1 MKRFAVILLV
11 ALAGA
16 AVANAAA
23 SAPRAHLR
31 NFVCQR
37 GLDPAQR
44 TVSVDAQMRPIAHT
58 QKMAIRFELVARI
71 RSASSY
77 SAIHGGDLGT
87 WLSPADQPTLGQR
100 PGDVWLIS
108 HPVAGLPAPAT
119 YRYRVTFRWSG
130 DRGHVLATRT
140 LTSDKCF
147 QAELR
152 PDLLVASIAS
162 HPVAGQPNS
171 WQYAAVIRNGGA
183 TAAGRF
189 VVTFTPGSGATAT
202 TRLVQRLEAHG
213 SRQLWFTGPAC
224 TATTAPTVVA
234 DPNHSVDDF
243 NLANNSLAVPST
255 CPPFT
260 SH

>member
-1 MKRFAVILLV
+1 MKRFAVILLL
-11 ALAGA
+11 ALVGSS
-16 AVANAAA
+16 VANA
-23 SAPRAHLR
+23 SVTAPRAHLR

-37 GLDPAQR
+37 ALDPAQR

-58 QKMAIRFELVARI
+58 QKMAIRFDLVARI
-71 RSASSY
+71 KSASSY
-77 SAIHGGDLGT
+77 STIHGGDLGT
-87 WLSPADQPTLGQR
+87 WVSPADQPTLGQR

-130 DRGHVLATRT
+130 DHGHVLATRVI
-140 LTSDKCF
+140 TSEKCF
-147 QAELR
+147 QPELR
-152 PDLLVASIAS
+152 PDLLVASIAGHS
-162 HPVAGQPNS
+162 VAGQPNS
-171 WQYAAVIRNGGA
+171 WQYEAVIRNNGA

-189 VVTFTPGSGATAT
+189 VVTFTPGRGAMPT
-202 TRLVQRLEAHG
+202 TDVVQRLEAHG
-213 SRQLWFTGPAC
+213 SRQLSFTGAAC

-243 NLANNSLAVPST
+243 NLENNSLTVPST
-255 CPPFT
+255 CPAVT